1 MNNFIV
7 GQVCDNAPLL
17 HHASNPT
24 QVTPDMISGISY
36 GTYLVF
42 GILTFMGAGFVWFF
56 VPETKRLTLEEMD
69 VIFGSEGTAQAD
81 YERMEEINREIGLDA
96 LLRAAGGGAGVPA
109 EVHDEKDLADEK
121 ETHVE

>member
-7 GQVCDNAPLL
+7 G
-17 HHASNPT
+17 

-36 GTYLVF
+36 GTYLIF
-42 GILTFMGAGFVWFF
+42 GILTFMGAAFVWFF

-81 YERMEEINREIGLDA
+81 FERMEEINAEIGLNDLVRGVA
-96 LLRAAGGGAGVPA
+96 MGNGEHAINVEKHEEIRLEEAARANG
-109 EVHDEKDLADEK
+109 EKKDL
-121 ETHVE
+121 

>member
-1 MNNFIV
+1 
-7 GQVCDNAPLL
+7 
-17 HHASNPT
+17 
-24 QVTPDMISGISY
+24 MISGISY

-96 LLRAAGGGAGVPA
+96 LLRSAGGGAGVPA
-109 EVHDEKDLADEK
+109 EVHDEKYLADEK
-121 ETHVE
+121 ETQIE

>member
-1 MNNFIV
+1 
-7 GQVCDNAPLL
+7 
-17 HHASNPT
+17 
-24 QVTPDMISGISY
+24 MISGISY

-69 VIFGSEGTAQAD
+69 IIFGSEGTAQAD
-81 YERMEEINREIGLDA
+81 FERMEEINKEIGLDTI
-96 LLRAAGGGAGVPA
+96 LRGAGSGGATGRLTP
-109 EVHDEKDLADEK
+109 EEKREEIAEK